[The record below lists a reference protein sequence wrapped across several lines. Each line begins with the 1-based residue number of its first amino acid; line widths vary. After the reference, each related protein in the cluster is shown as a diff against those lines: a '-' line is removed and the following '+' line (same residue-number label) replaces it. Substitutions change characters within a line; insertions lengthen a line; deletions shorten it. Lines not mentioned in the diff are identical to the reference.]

1 MRRSLLLL
9 ASLATLGAAPSDD
22 TSPQPV
28 SLAIAPGPA
37 HDSALATLVKPYAEA
52 TATTLSSPAWDG
64 SPDALRKLLAAHGAD
79 LLLLDG
85 ALLAQFCR
93 TPLLEKLDWTAL
105 AAAGVPRDRFSAGA
119 SSDCGLGAYV
129 SATVLAWDRQK
140 IVGWPGW
147 PDFWD
152 VAKHPGR
159 RALRR
164 GARGNLEVA
173 LMADGVAMGD
183 VYRTLR
189 SADGVD
195 RAFRKLDQLKP
206 YVLWWDKPDQPA
218 QLLATAKVLLTT
230 APADSLPDG
239 PGSHTG
245 VQWAGSL
252 QEVTSWARPA
262 DASHK
267 GGALAA
273 LVIALDPA
281 RDAIFSRATRLAPGT
296 KAAAAMLPAGDQQGA
311 LAIDEG
317 FWADN
322 GDKLEARFAG
332 WVGK

>member
-1 MRRSLLLL
+1 MRTSLLLL

-22 TSPQPV
+22 ASPQPV
-28 SLAIAPGPA
+28 SAAIAPGPA
-37 HDSALATLVKPYAEA
+37 HDAVLSTLLKPYADA
-52 TATTLSSPAWDG
+52 SSTTLAEPAWDG
-64 SPDALRKLLAAHGAD
+64 SADALRKLLAAHAAD

-85 ALLAQFCR
+85 PALTALCR
-93 TPLLEKLDWTAL
+93 TPLLERLDWTAM
-105 AAAGVPRDRFSAGA
+105 AAAGVPRDRFAAYA
-119 SSDCGLGAYV
+119 SECGLPAYV

-140 IVGWPGW
+140 LVGWPGW

-159 RALRR
+159 RALHR

-230 APADSLPDG
+230 APAESLPDG
-239 PGSHTG
+239 PGAHTG

-252 QEVTSWARPA
+252 QEVTCWARPA
-262 DASHK
+262 DAAHK
-267 GGALAA
+267 QGALAA
-273 LVIALDPA
+273 LVTALDPA
-281 RDAIFSRATRLAPGT
+281 RDAIFARATRLAPANR
-296 KAAAAMLPAGDQQGA
+296 AAASLLPGDVQQGS

-322 GDKLEARFAG
+322 SDRLEARFAG
-332 WVGK
+332 WLSK

>member
-9 ASLATLGAAPSDD
+9 ASLATLGAAPSDEAA
-22 TSPQPV
+22 PQPV
-28 SLAIAPGPA
+28 SVAVAPGPA
-37 HDSALATLVKPYAEA
+37 HDAVLATLLRPYADA
-52 TATTLSSPAWDG
+52 TATALGTPAWDG
-64 SPDALRKLLAAHGAD
+64 SPDALRKLLAGHGAD

-85 ALLAQFCR
+85 TLLAQLCR

-105 AAAGVPRDRFSAGA
+105 AAAGLPRDRFAAGA

-140 IVGWPGW
+140 LVGWPGW

-159 RALRR
+159 RALHR

-173 LMADGVAMGD
+173 LMADGVAMAD

-267 GGALAA
+267 SGALAA